1 MVGIKQYHLFP
12 TKLVPNSPRPLLHYK
27 SVLPKH
33 PNTSH
38 CDPVSVWNLFTK
50 NDWDVQW
57 IFRYGP
63 TQLSHYH
70 SQAHECMAV
79 LSGTAKIRFGVA
91 DTSPDMHENT
101 YGSAR
106 EDGGVVLHAEA
117 GDVFVIP
124 AGVAHKT
131 HDTKPDAEFALLS
144 PGKGHGIEAEDPVEA
159 LSRVRL
165 EGFTMMGAYCGGEWD
180 FVAMGGEFEKVWSV
194 PKPKFDPVFG
204 GSENGLRGRWQGS
217 GMVAKAR
224 L

>member
-1 MVGIKQYHLFP
+1 MVEITQYHLFP
-12 TKLVPNSPRPLLHYK
+12 TELIPNSPRPLLHYK
-27 SVLPKH
+27 NVLPKH
-33 PNTSH
+33 PTTTH
-38 CDPVSVWNLFTK
+38 CNPVHVWNLFTK
-50 NDWDVQW
+50 NEWDVQW

-101 YGSAR
+101 HGSAW
-106 EDGGVVLHAEA
+106 EDGGIILQAEA
-117 GDVFVIP
+117 GDVFIIP

-144 PGKGHGIEAEDPVEA
+144 PGKGHGIEAEDPVKA
-159 LSRVRL
+159 LSDIRL
-165 EGFTMMGAYCGGEWD
+165 EGFTMMGAYCGGKWD
-180 FVAMGGEFEKVWSV
+180 FVVMGGEFEKVWSV
-194 PKPKFDPVFG
+194 SKPKFDPVFG
-204 GSENGLRGRWQGS
+204 DKEDGLRGRWQGS
-217 GMVAKAR
+217 GTVAKAR